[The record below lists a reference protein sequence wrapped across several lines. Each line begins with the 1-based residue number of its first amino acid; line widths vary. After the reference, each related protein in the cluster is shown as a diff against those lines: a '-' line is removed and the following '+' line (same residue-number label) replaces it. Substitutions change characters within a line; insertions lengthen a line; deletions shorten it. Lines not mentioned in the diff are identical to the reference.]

1 MSNTNF
7 TNLTVLNKKFK
18 SNNYSCK
25 TYNKNKIK
33 MWTGDTPPSGYVW
46 CDGNNDTPDLT
57 NKFIF
62 FTNYLTTSLGNTGN
76 NQISDIPTH
85 NHNASSVSI
94 VNSTTTSNAITTAR
108 YDRINAIDSATVDS
122 GSRRGNGSDIIPN
135 HNHTHTVNNSNGQLL
150 RNQVTINSINS
161 NVTLNI
167 TKANNFNTTGIID
180 GVNSATKSG
189 SQNDFI
195 PKYIYIGFIMKL

>member
-7 TNLTVLNKKFK
+7 TNLTILNKKFK
-18 SNNYSCK
+18 SNNYSSK

-33 MWTGDTPPSGYVW
+33 MWCGDVPPNGYVW
-46 CDGNNDTPDLT
+46 CNGNNGTPDLR

-62 FTNYLTTSLGNTGN
+62 FTNNLTTSLGNTGN
-76 NQISDIPTH
+76 NQISNIPTH

-94 VNSTTTSNAITTAR
+94 LNSTTSSNALTIAGFG
-108 YDRINAIDSATVDS
+108 RINAIGSATAAT
-122 GSRRGNGSDIIPN
+122 GSRHGNGPNILQN
-135 HNHTHTVNNSNGQLL
+135 HNHTHTVDNGNGPLL
-150 RNQVTINSINS
+150 KDYVSIDSMTPNE
-161 NVTLNI
+161 TLNI
-167 TKANNFNTTGIID
+167 TKANNFNTTNMKD

-189 SQNDFI
+189 SQADFI